1 MAYIDRKDV
10 EFNISSIMNGTY
22 IQTFEID
29 EKFDIMSLNES
40 LYNINLLTK
49 HYPSGKCQFILY
61 RSGDEIFSVTE
72 TIGNSIVIENITA
85 ELEVEFEL
93 VLNSMEADEINDCV
107 AMKES
112 FVQCFEPLDENML
125 REFIY
130 VTEGNILYYSHTIEN
145 WIYFNFYD

>member
-1 MAYIDRKDV
+1 
-10 EFNISSIMNGTY
+10 
-22 IQTFEID
+22 
-29 EKFDIMSLNES
+29 
-40 LYNINLLTK
+40 
-49 HYPSGKCQFILY
+49 
-61 RSGDEIFSVTE
+61 
-72 TIGNSIVIENITA
+72 
-85 ELEVEFEL
+85 
-93 VLNSMEADEINDCV
+93 MEADEINDCV